1 MITRKEQYDW
11 AIKRVEE
18 LLPMVSDDMPLDN
31 PKLIELEL
39 LSNLVSDY
47 EEANYPIGPAK
58 KNDVQDFPKID
69 VQDYPVDKDI
79 QALAGTIVIPPL
91 NDGIPE
97 NVSLKDIR
105 KAVDRYEQAD
115 KRWKESFKRRDLGV
129 KEDAGDD
136 LYRLA
141 KGLLKRGA
149 LYTWRDAVLDSWEK
163 DKDIPNPDD
172 FDAEND

>member
-18 LLPMVSDDMPLDN
+18 LLPMVNDDMPLDDS
-31 PKLIELEL
+31 KLIELEL
-39 LSNLVSDY
+39 LSELVAGY
-47 EEANYPIGPAK
+47 EDTLRPIRSAEI
-58 KNDVQDFPKID
+58 ID

-79 QALAGTIVIPPL
+79 LALAGTIVIPPL

-141 KGLLKRGA
+141 KGLLKRGT
-149 LYTWRDAVLDSWEK
+149 LYTWRDAILDSWEK

-172 FDAEND
+172 FDAGSD

>member
-1 MITRKEQYDW
+1 MAFLKMF
-11 AIKRVEE
+11 
-18 LLPMVSDDMPLDN
+18 LLRIS
-31 PKLIELEL
+31 
-39 LSNLVSDY
+39 
-47 EEANYPIGPAK
+47 
-58 KNDVQDFPKID
+58 
-69 VQDYPVDKDI
+69 
-79 QALAGTIVIPPL
+79 
-91 NDGIPE
+91 
-97 NVSLKDIR
+97 R

-141 KGLLKRGA
+141 KGLSKRGT

-172 FDAEND
+172 FDAGSD

>member
-18 LLPMVSDDMPLDN
+18 LLPMVNDDMPLDD

-39 LSNLVSDY
+39 LSELVAGY
-47 EEANYPIGPAK
+47 EDTLRPIRSAEI
-58 KNDVQDFPKID
+58 ID

-79 QALAGTIVIPPL
+79 LALAGTIVIPPL
-91 NDGIPE
+91 NDSIPE

-115 KRWKESFKRRDLGV
+115 KRWKESFKRRDQGV

-141 KGLLKRGA
+141 KGLLKRGT
-149 LYTWRDAVLDSWEK
+149 LYTWRDAVLDSWGK

-172 FDAEND
+172 FDAGSD

>member
-18 LLPMVSDDMPLDN
+18 LLPMVNNDMPLND

-39 LSNLVSDY
+39 LSELVAGY
-47 EEANYPIGPAK
+47 EDTLRPIRSAEI
-58 KNDVQDFPKID
+58 ID

-141 KGLLKRGA
+141 KGLLKRGT
-149 LYTWRDAVLDSWEK
+149 LYTWRDAILDSWEK

-172 FDAEND
+172 FDAGSD

>member
-18 LLPMVSDDMPLDN
+18 LLPMENDDMPLDD

-39 LSNLVSDY
+39 LSELVAGY
-47 EEANYPIGPAK
+47 EDTLRPIRSAEI
-58 KNDVQDFPKID
+58 ID

-79 QALAGTIVIPPL
+79 LALAGTIVIPPL

-141 KGLLKRGA
+141 KGLLKRGT

-172 FDAEND
+172 FDAGSD

>member
-1 MITRKEQYDW
+1 MRKQ
-11 AIKRVEE
+11 II
-18 LLPMVSDDMPLDN
+18 PL
-31 PKLIELEL
+31 
-39 LSNLVSDY
+39 
-47 EEANYPIGPAK
+47 ARRK

-91 NDGIPE
+91 NNGIPE

-129 KEDAGDD
+129 KEDA
-136 LYRLA
+136 YN
-141 KGLLKRGA
+141 LLFSFTIYPKQTEQYGILMNSRKVI
-149 LYTWRDAVLDSWEK
+149 R
-163 DKDIPNPDD
+163 
-172 FDAEND
+172 

>member
-1 MITRKEQYDW
+1 M
-11 AIKRVEE
+11 
-18 LLPMVSDDMPLDN
+18 
-31 PKLIELEL
+31 
-39 LSNLVSDY
+39 
-47 EEANYPIGPAK
+47 
-58 KNDVQDFPKID
+58 
-69 VQDYPVDKDI
+69 QDYPVDKDI
-79 QALAGTIVIPPL
+79 LAGTIVIPPL

-141 KGLLKRGA
+141 KGLSKRGT

-172 FDAEND
+172 FDAGSD

>member
-18 LLPMVSDDMPLDN
+18 LLPMVNNDMPLND

-39 LSNLVSDY
+39 LSELVAGY
-47 EEANYPIGPAK
+47 EDTLRPIRSAEI
-58 KNDVQDFPKID
+58 ID

-141 KGLLKRGA
+141 KGLLKRGT
-149 LYTWRDAVLDSWEK
+149 LYTWRDAVLDSWEN

-172 FDAEND
+172 FDAGSD

>member
-18 LLPMVSDDMPLDN
+18 LLPMVNDDMPLDD

-39 LSNLVSDY
+39 LSELVASY
-47 EEANYPIGPAK
+47 EDTLRPIRSAEI
-58 KNDVQDFPKID
+58 ID

-79 QALAGTIVIPPL
+79 LALAGTIVIPPL

-129 KEDAGDD
+129 KENAGDD

-141 KGLLKRGA
+141 KGLLKRGT
-149 LYTWRDAVLDSWEK
+149 LYTWRDAVLDSWGK

-172 FDAEND
+172 FDAGSD